1 MCRNITTLRGLQPS
15 ATTEEIEAAA
25 RQYVRKV
32 TGVQSLS
39 DATRDPFEAA
49 VAEIAT
55 ITARLLDELPDRRQP
70 PATVPPLRRPE
81 VRARMAL
88 KELKKP

>member
-15 ATTEEIEAAA
+15 ATTEEIVAAA

-32 TGVQSLS
+32 SGVQTLT
-39 DATRDPFEAA
+39 DATRAPFEAA

-55 ITARLLDELPDRRQP
+55 VTARVLAELPERRQP
-70 PATVPPLRRPE
+70 PPTLPPLRRPE
-81 VRARMAL
+81 VRARL
-88 KELKKP
+88 GLTPFEG